1 MRCAFPSRFPS
12 TTRQHKVHR
21 LRCIAERLGHGVHV
35 RVHREPDCGVPEDC
49 LNGFRINA
57 SGHKKGRSRVAQ
69 VMEPYFLIGEAGQF
83 VCLAHLRVLGDQW
96 RRPALGPDAYRHPP
110 FPTGAPAL
118 GRRQLQSELIAG
130 SGRNRGGL
138 LGDASDQRLRACK
151 NLISG
156 GSPCQND
163 SDNVCFSGHEMR
175 RFRAWTGA
183 LYSSRRKDQG
193 EGFVE

>member
-110 FPTGAPAL
+110 FPTGD
-118 GRRQLQSELIAG
+118 QLWVVVNSNQNSSLAAVG
-130 SGRNRGGL
+130 T
-138 LGDASDQRLRACK
+138 AVVYWAMH
-151 NLISG
+151 LISG
-156 GSPCQND
+156 
-163 SDNVCFSGHEMR
+163 
-175 RFRAWTGA
+175 
-183 LYSSRRKDQG
+183 
-193 EGFVE
+193 